1 MTAHSDLLDRYK
13 RIRQVR
19 FRLNNLLVGTIPKK
33 TLEDCGRKLGL
44 FRKGTLVFGSED
56 EMAVLMDYC
65 LYQPETDGRNLV
77 AKYLEKS
84 PPPADSDE
92 MIALRAMTKA
102 YYTLF
107 QITDVERGVGV
118 TVQDL
123 LRGESGFIVDIGFGS
138 TAQRHLMLA
147 SRIIPMEGL
156 LTTGGAAL
164 PVDPA
169 AGRRIL
175 DELRRRKQTPETF
188 DFKRIS
194 ALQEAELAALV
205 IRTCLS
211 LGMSSHVAY
220 AEPGGQTRSPTEP
233 AKAPRPGRND
243 PCPCGSGK
251 KFKLCCG
258 RR

>member
-1 MTAHSDLLDRYK
+1 
-13 RIRQVR
+13 
-19 FRLNNLLVGTIPKK
+19 
-33 TLEDCGRKLGL
+33 
-44 FRKGTLVFGSED
+44 
-56 EMAVLMDYC
+56 
-65 LYQPETDGRNLV
+65 
-77 AKYLEKS
+77 
-84 PPPADSDE
+84 
-92 MIALRAMTKA
+92 
-102 YYTLF
+102 
-107 QITDVERGVGV
+107 
-118 TVQDL
+118 
-123 LRGESGFIVDIGFGS
+123 
-138 TAQRHLMLA
+138 MLA
-147 SRIIPMEGL
+147 SRIIPIEGF

-169 AGRRIL
+169 AGRKIL
-175 DELRRRKQTPETF
+175 DELRRIKQTPETF

-211 LGMSSHVAY
+211 SGMSSHVAY

-258 RR
+258 RH